1 MITTK
6 IIDAEWEEIDE
17 SEQVAEVAPVP
28 KKRIGKKVFQTIKE
42 LALLV
47 GFSLVVSRILG
58 YWIYGI

>member
-17 SEQVAEVAPVP
+17 ADQVAIAPVP
-28 KKRIGKKVFQTIKE
+28 KKRIGKIVFQTIKE
-42 LALLV
+42 IILLV

>member
-1 MITTK
+1 MNTK

-17 SEQVAEVAPVP
+17 TEQVSKVAPVP
-28 KKRIGKKVFQTIKE
+28 KKRIGKIVFQTIKKI
-42 LALLV
+42 AFLV